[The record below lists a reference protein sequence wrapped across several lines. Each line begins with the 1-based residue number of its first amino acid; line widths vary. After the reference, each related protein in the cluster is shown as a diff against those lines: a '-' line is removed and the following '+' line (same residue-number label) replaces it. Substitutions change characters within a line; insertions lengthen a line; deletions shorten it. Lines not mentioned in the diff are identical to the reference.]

1 MPLAEYLTRVSGRE
15 HRLWL
20 AYLVLEREDEC
31 RNPTVTHW
39 HLLALIAEV
48 RSLLR
53 KKRIEPKDCKL
64 RFELPNQT
72 APPVDLETSLLHSK
86 AAWGVPMRK
95 MMGTG

>member
-1 MPLAEYLTRVSGRE
+1 MSLAEYLSRVSGRE
-15 HRLWL
+15 HRVWL
-20 AYLVLEREDEC
+20 AHLALEREDEC

-53 KKRIEPKDCKL
+53 KKRVEPKDCKL
-64 RFELPNQT
+64 RFELPGSSRLP
-72 APPVDLETSLLHSK
+72 ADPEMALLHSK

-95 MMGTG
+95 MMETG